1 VKLIRK
7 DFGNLKTNFRSK
19 FVKCDASSL
28 KRGDYLHIVFVLKN
42 QKRKRGLNLRL
53 NKQTGILVRK
63 LVKHHSMSII
73 LSIMFK
79 FEKVKFYLNID
90 SPQIITVKYINK
102 RLKNKYI
109 LKSLLNKNS
118 K

>member
-1 VKLIRK
+1 
-7 DFGNLKTNFRSK
+7 
-19 FVKCDASSL
+19 
-28 KRGDYLHIVFVLKN
+28 
-42 QKRKRGLNLRL
+42 
-53 NKQTGILVRK
+53 
-63 LVKHHSMSII
+63 MSII

-109 LKSLLNKNS
+109 LKSLINKS
-118 K
+118 KK

>member
-1 VKLIRK
+1 MKLIRK
-7 DFGNLKTNFRSK
+7 NFGDLKVNFRSK
-19 FVKCDASSL
+19 FVKCTSSSL
-28 KRGDYLHIVFVLKN
+28 QRGDYLHIVFVLKN

-63 LVKHHSMSII
+63 LVKHYSMSII

-90 SPQIITVKYINK
+90 SYS
-102 RLKNKYI
+102 LI
-109 LKSLLNKNS
+109 LFKFA
-118 K
+118 